1 MEKKKYIAPETCVY
15 VTEEVMFQS
24 FSVVKDNGTTKEK
37 VDGGLVIEDKDPD
50 GKTDGSWFDNTDN
63 WGGD

>member
-1 MEKKKYIAPETCVY
+1 MDKKKYIAPETCVY

-37 VDGGLVIEDKDPD
+37 IDGGLVIEDKDPD
-50 GKTDGSWFDNTDN
+50 GGTDGNWFDNPDN